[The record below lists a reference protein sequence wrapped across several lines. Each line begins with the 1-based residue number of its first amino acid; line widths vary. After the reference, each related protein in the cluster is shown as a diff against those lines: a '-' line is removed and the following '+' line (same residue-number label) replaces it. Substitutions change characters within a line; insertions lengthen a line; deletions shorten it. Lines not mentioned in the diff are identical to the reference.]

1 LQSVIDRWI
10 GVEHRIEGASL
21 NLKQPFKYSLLI
33 CDTPYTSITS
43 TNLSS
48 VIIARLKSL
57 APPPETEPIFPGLLF
72 VGISTLFGSI
82 LARPRSVPVRILA
95 PPTFAFTAMLYFLP
109 NTSHNVGD
117 YLWHV
122 EKRYVP
128 GVEKRQSALVGHMG
142 GMWRDAIAGVNEAKG
157 GVGRG
162 VDNALG
168 WVQDNT
174 GLKVKDAVQE
184 GKKRSE

>member
-1 LQSVIDRWI
+1 
-10 GVEHRIEGASL
+10 
-21 NLKQPFKYSLLI
+21 
-33 CDTPYTSITS
+33 
-43 TNLSS
+43 
-48 VIIARLKSL
+48 
-57 APPPETEPIFPGLLF
+57 
-72 VGISTLFGSI
+72 
-82 LARPRSVPVRILA
+82 
-95 PPTFAFTAMLYFLP
+95 MLYFLP